1 MTTKTTMPTEYR
13 DTNLDLDLYW
23 KRFSELMTQWHS
35 WLLLTNCETWI
46 MTLRVSDLQSD
57 SDLDSIRN
65 SCDVYAW
72 VVSILIACK
81 QILQL
86 LCARHT
92 THGCVMWNA
101 VSRLNQTWKWPHFA
115 ISNIKYDPR
124 PENCSCFYFGAIL
137 CYQGKDSVVRLLLKR
152 KNASLYHKH
161 ILNHHYNMTTTKSC
175 MACYFQLITSYF

>member
-1 MTTKTTMPTEYR
+1 
-13 DTNLDLDLYW
+13 
-23 KRFSELMTQWHS
+23 
-35 WLLLTNCETWI
+35 
-46 MTLRVSDLQSD
+46 MTLRVGDLQPD
-57 SDLDSIRN
+57 SDLDGIRN

-72 VVSILIACK
+72 VVSILIVCK

-124 PENCSCFYFGAIL
+124 PENCACFYFAIL
-137 CYQGKDSVVRLLLKR
+137 CYQGKVSVGRLLLKR
-152 KNASLYHKH
+152 KHAEPTSHSYLASPLQDDHDKIMLGMLFPINH
-161 ILNHHYNMTTTKSC
+161 ILLSTRPSILCVTHQMNHKRRNYSVGS
-175 MACYFQLITSYF
+175 A